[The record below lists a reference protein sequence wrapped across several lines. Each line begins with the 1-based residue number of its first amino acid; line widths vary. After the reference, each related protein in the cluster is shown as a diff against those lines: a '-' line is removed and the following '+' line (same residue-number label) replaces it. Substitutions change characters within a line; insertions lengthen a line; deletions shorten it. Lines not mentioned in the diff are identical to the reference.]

1 MSSTDGPCAADL
13 LVGLDEA
20 QRRCVTTPAATVVI
34 EAGAGAGKTRVLTR
48 RVAYR
53 ARVGAADPARTMVV
67 TFTRKAAGE
76 LSGRLADLGVDGVW
90 CSTVHAAARK
100 LLDQYWSDLGKPRRV
115 LTANPGRVLAEALG
129 PAWAGHLRLVAREL
143 AWARPRGIDASTY
156 AAAAGAHRRVVPL
169 PLDHMAHALAL
180 YDEHKRR
187 RGVMDLEDLLPLC
200 TEALG
205 DPTFGDAVRWRVRHV
220 AVDEA
225 QDLDRA
231 QWRFLRHLLGPSEDL
246 CLVGDPQQSIY
257 QWNGADTRFLTQLE
271 RVFPDAQ
278 RYCLETNYRSDAV
291 IVSLASSLGGR
302 STPVEVTSEHTGTVQ
317 VLQHR
322 DEQAEARQVVRWARE
337 QRSAGA
343 GWSQLAVL
351 ARTKALLEPVEQ
363 QLRAA
368 GIPVR
373 SGRALLDEPVVRQ
386 ALGELGRVWHL
397 QPARATAVDLAEI
410 VEELLGSLARLG
422 TAKRGQSD
430 VTGQSEG
437 SGQSDGFGQSDG
449 SGQSDGFGLCRTASG
464 DTVDDD
470 DPSQPVQDTAG
481 LWARARLEQLMALVD
496 EWATAQP
503 YAPGAHL
510 MDWLHATLR
519 TRGGEPG
526 DPSSGVELATFH
538 RAKGLEFDHVFL
550 VGVEDGTVPLAR
562 SEHLEEE
569 RRLLYV
575 AVTRARH
582 SLTCSWASTRG
593 GAGSSRAQAPSPWL
607 AEIEAVANAGS
618 RTGVLSARRDLEQ
631 VARLR
636 ARLTA

>member
-1 MSSTDGPCAADL
+1 MSSSADRVVADL

-20 QRRCVTTPAATVVI
+20 QRRCVTTTAATVVI

-53 ARVGAADPARTMVV
+53 ARVGSLDPARTMVV

-76 LSGRLADLGVDGVW
+76 LADRLADLGVDGVW

-100 LLDQYWSDLGKPRRV
+100 LLEQYWSDLGKPRRV
-115 LTANPGRVLAEALG
+115 LTRNPRRLLAEALG
-129 PAWAGHLRLVAREL
+129 PAWAEHLRLVAHEL

-156 AAAAGAHRRVVPL
+156 AASAAAHQRFVPL
-169 PLDHMAHALAL
+169 PLAHIAHALAL
-180 YDEHKRR
+180 YEEHKRH

-200 TEALG
+200 TEALD
-205 DPTFGDAVRWRVRHV
+205 DPTFGDAVRWCVRHV

-225 QDLDRA
+225 QDLDRT
-231 QWRFLRHLLGPSEDL
+231 QWRFLRRLLGPSDDL

-257 QWNGADTRFLTQLE
+257 QWNGADSRFLTQLE
-271 RVFPDAQ
+271 RVYPGTQ
-278 RYCLETNYRSDAV
+278 RYCLETNYRSDAI
-291 IVSLASSLGGR
+291 IVSLASSLSDR

-317 VLQHR
+317 VLHHR

-337 QRSAGA
+337 KRFAGA

-386 ALGELGRVWHL
+386 ALGELARVWRV
-397 QPARATAVDLAEI
+397 QPARATAVDLADI
-410 VEELLGSLARLG
+410 VEELLGSLAHLG
-422 TAKRGQSD
+422 TGKTSITEAIGVTE
-430 VTGQSEG
+430 VTGVCG
-437 SGQSDGFGQSDG
+437 TADGGTEATG
-449 SGQSDGFGLCRTASG
+449 VRGTAHGGTAG
-464 DTVDDD
+464 DDQC
-470 DPSQPVQDTAG
+470 QPAQDTAG
-481 LWARARLEQLMALVD
+481 LWASRRLEQLMALVD

-550 VGVEDGTVPLAR
+550 VGMEDGTVPLAR
-562 SEHLEEE
+562 SEHLDEE

-582 SLTCSWASTRG
+582 SLTCSWASIRG
-593 GAGSSRAQAPSPWL
+593 GAGSCRDQAPSPWL
-607 AEIEAVANAGS
+607 AEIEAVADARR
-618 RTGVLSARRDLEQ
+618 RTEVVSARRDLEQ